1 MPKGLKR
8 GLRYLNKHKYMYML
22 LIPGLVM
29 LIIFKYIPMY
39 GVLMAFK
46 NFSFS
51 KGIMGSPWNHFAHF
65 KALFGSDDFYRIF
78 YNSVSLSF
86 LKIVFT
92 FPFPIVLALMLNE
105 VRSMRFKRITQTII
119 YLPHFISWVVLISIT
134 IAMLSVSDGIVN
146 EIVRHFTGKPI
157 SFLGDTRWFRPIVIV
172 TSLWRD
178 AGWNTIIY
186 LAALAGIDPSYYEAA
201 KIDGANRFKCI
212 WHITLPGISSTIIVL
227 LVLAVGRM
235 MDNGFEQ
242 IFLLQNPLNMD
253 ISDVFETYT
262 YRIGLIKGEFSY
274 SAAVGLFKSVVGLIL
289 ISSTNYISKK
299 FSNES
304 VF

>member
-1 MPKGLKR
+1 MSQR
-8 GLRYLNKHKYMYML
+8 VSDTLRYINKNKFMYML

-51 KGIMGSPWNHFAHF
+51 KGIMGSPWNDFAHF
-65 KALFGSDDFYRIF
+65 KSLFSSNDFYQIF
-78 YNSVSLSF
+78 FNSIFLSL
-86 LKIVFT
+86 LKIIFT
-92 FPFPIVLALMLNE
+92 FPFPIILALMLNE
-105 VRSMRFKRITQTII
+105 VRWMPFKKITQTII

-134 IAMLSVSDGIVN
+134 ITMLSVSDGIVN
-146 EIVRHFTGKPI
+146 DIIRRLGGNTI
-157 SFLGDTRWFRPIVIV
+157 NFLGNVSWFRPIVII

-201 KIDGANRFKCI
+201 RIDGASRWKCT

-253 ISDVFETYT
+253 VSNVFETYT

-289 ISSTNYISKK
+289 VSSTNYFSKK
-299 FSNES
+299 FADEG